1 MQHELVVSDFI
12 LDEVTRKL
20 RTKFAVPAVAVR
32 RVRSLLVAASEQV
45 VPAEVSPD
53 ACRDAADLPVLGTAL
68 AGRAQLL
75 VTVDRDLLD
84 AGPFHGILIARPGRF
99 WELTRG

>member
-1 MQHELVVSDFI
+1 MQHELIVSDFI
-12 LDEVTRKL
+12 LEEVTRKL
-20 RTKFAVPAVAVR
+20 RTKFAVPAVAAR

-68 AGRAQLL
+68 AGRVQLL
-75 VTVDRDLLD
+75 ITVDRDLLD
-84 AGPFHGILIARPGRF
+84 AGPFRGIVIARPGRF
-99 WELTRG
+99 WELTRR